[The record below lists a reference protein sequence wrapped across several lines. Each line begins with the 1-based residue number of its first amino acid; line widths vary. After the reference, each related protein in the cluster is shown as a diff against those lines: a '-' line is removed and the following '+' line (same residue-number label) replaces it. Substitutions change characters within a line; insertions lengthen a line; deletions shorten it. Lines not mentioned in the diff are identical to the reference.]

1 MEEIELR
8 GQAGDPEL
16 QLTTRSFNAA
26 ILGWKNSNATEAAQ
40 RAEALLAR
48 MIRRYKDGDERCRPD
63 RVTINSVISVLA
75 KSPQVDAAER
85 ARGFLDVMEDLGKL
99 GDVIK
104 PDRYSYNSVI
114 DAYSRSSE
122 PGAARSAQALFDR
135 MQARYQQGDK
145 GLLPDLITY
154 TSLRLAWMASNES
167 DAPENIRRIGI
178 EILQEVDRQKK
189 LASAAASR
197 RHLS

>member
-1 MEEIELR
+1 MEEMELR

-26 ILGWKNSNATEAAQ
+26 ILAWKNSNETDAAQ

-48 MIRRYKDGDERCRPD
+48 MTRRYKDGDERCRPD

-75 KSPQVDAAER
+75 KSPQADAAER
-85 ARGFLDVMEDLGKL
+85 ARRFLDFMENLSES

-114 DAYSRSSE
+114 DAYARSSE
-122 PGAARSAQALFDR
+122 PGAARSAQALFER

-145 GLLPDLITY
+145 ALLPDLITY

-167 DAPENIRRIGI
+167 DAPGNVRRIGI

-189 LASAAASR
+189 LANSAAAR
-197 RHLS
+197 RHSG